1 MLIVP
6 DNQRWK
12 RFTISG
18 VVFIVLMLMIKLN

>member
-18 VVFIVLMLMIKLN
+18 VVFFFLIGIINLK

>member
-18 VVFIVLMLMIKLN
+18 VVFIFFLVMIKLK

>member
-18 VVFIVLMLMIKLN
+18 VVFIFFILNNNLK